1 MSGETGEVCHI
12 NNSRPR
18 AEVHG
23 HRNQRLQNR
32 VVEANP
38 PAYKGRPR
46 VVAVGLLQA
55 AVPSPVSGGAANLAP
70 TAAHQQQQQRSDH
83 QAAENHLR
91 NQHHSAAEAPAIRK
105 NSISQQRPE
114 QEPGT
119 NSANS
124 GRSNGISNSGSRHHV
139 VNFSIEKRKR
149 IELTS
154 LDTTQPGL
162 LTTTTAEAESQ
173 MKSSPINNNNN
184 TKLSFIESPRK
195 GGQNSYQDYFDNL
208 ISLIDEAARELSV

>member
-1 MSGETGEVCHI
+1 
-12 NNSRPR
+12 
-18 AEVHG
+18 
-23 HRNQRLQNR
+23 
-32 VVEANP
+32 
-38 PAYKGRPR
+38 
-46 VVAVGLLQA
+46 
-55 AVPSPVSGGAANLAP
+55 VSGGAVNLAP
-70 TAAHQQQQQRSDH
+70 TAAHKQQQQRSGH

-91 NQHHSAAEAPAIRK
+91 NEHHSAAEAPAISN
-105 NSISQQRPE
+105 NSSSQQRPE

-119 NSANS
+119 NSVNS
-124 GRSNGISNSGSRHHV
+124 GHSNGISNSGSRHHV

-154 LDTTQPGL
+154 LDTTHPGL
-162 LTTTTAEAESQ
+162 LTTTTTTAEAESQ
-173 MKSSPINNNNN
+173 MKSSPINNNNNN